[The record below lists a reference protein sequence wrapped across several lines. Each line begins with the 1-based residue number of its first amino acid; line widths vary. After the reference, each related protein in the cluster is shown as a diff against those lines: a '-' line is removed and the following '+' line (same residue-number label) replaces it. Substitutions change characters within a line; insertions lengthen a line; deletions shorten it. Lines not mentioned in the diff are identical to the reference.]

1 VTRHSTKIRSLTLDQ
16 PQEVTVKRLS
26 PRFAVFATLAV
37 LVASAVNAQTPA
49 QKKDAPSKPETAGL
63 GGTSW
68 QLVKFQSMDDKTLI
82 PDDKAK
88 YTLEFGTD
96 GGISARIDCNRGR
109 STWKSSGPGQ
119 LELGPLVLTRAMC
132 PPGSLHDHIVKNR
145 AYVRSYVLKDGHLF
159 LSLMADAG
167 IYELEPIT
175 PAKTPRLP
183 TTGSNESHASR

>member
-26 PRFAVFATLAV
+26 ARFAVFATLVV
-37 LVASAVNAQTPA
+37 LLASAVKAQTPG

-68 QLVKFQSMDDKTLI
+68 QLVKCQSMDDKTLI

-109 STWKSSGPGQ
+109 STWKSSGPVSSSSVRWSSLARCARPARCTITSSRTG
-119 LELGPLVLTRAMC
+119 VTSARTCSKRATSSC
-132 PPGSLHDHIVKNR
+132 R
-145 AYVRSYVLKDGHLF
+145 
-159 LSLMADAG
+159 
-167 IYELEPIT
+167 
-175 PAKTPRLP
+175 
-183 TTGSNESHASR
+183 